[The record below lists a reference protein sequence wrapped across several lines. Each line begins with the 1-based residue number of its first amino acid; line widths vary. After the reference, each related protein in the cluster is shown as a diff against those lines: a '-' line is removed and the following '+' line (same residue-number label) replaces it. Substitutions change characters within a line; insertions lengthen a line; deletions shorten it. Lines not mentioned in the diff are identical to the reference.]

1 MLSPRKGMSPP
12 RTDWSAATTS
22 LWWFAHPTQTLETIG
37 LGLGYS
43 VHSAGIGNPSNGGYW
58 SMLSP

>member
-1 MLSPRKGMSPP
+1 MSPP